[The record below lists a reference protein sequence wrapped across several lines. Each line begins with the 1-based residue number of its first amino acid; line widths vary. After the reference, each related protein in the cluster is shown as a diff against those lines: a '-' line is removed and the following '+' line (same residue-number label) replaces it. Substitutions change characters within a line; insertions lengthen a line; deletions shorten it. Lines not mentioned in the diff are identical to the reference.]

1 MRALRKPL
9 LAALLLIGAAQ
20 PALAALALTLDEAR
34 HQGRVGETF
43 SGYIAARQQD
53 GETQALV
60 KRINAG
66 RSVEYQRIAQ
76 QNNLT
81 TDQVARIAGA
91 KLVERAGEGEYVRG
105 LNGLWMQ
112 K

>member
-1 MRALRKPL
+1 MRAVGRQLIAVLL
-9 LAALLLIGAAQ
+9 LAGAAQ
-20 PALAALALTLDEAR
+20 PAMALTLDEAR

-43 SGYIAARQQD
+43 SGYIAARQQES
-53 GETQALV
+53 ETQALV
-60 KRINAG
+60 KRINDG
-66 RSVEYQRIAQ
+66 RRAEYQRIAQ

-81 TDQVARIAGA
+81 TDQVARIAGG
-91 KLVERAGEGEYVRG
+91 KLVERAGAGEYVRG

>member
-1 MRALRKPL
+1 MRALRIPL
-9 LAALLLIGAAQ
+9 LAALLLISASQ
-20 PALAALALTLDEAR
+20 PALALTLDEAR
-34 HQGRVGETF
+34 LQGRVGETF

-91 KLVERAGEGEYVRG
+91 KLVERASVGEYVRG

>member
-1 MRALRKPL
+1 MRRAITQRLI
-9 LAALLLIGAAQ
+9 AAMLLLGAAQ
-20 PALAALALTLDEAR
+20 PALALTLDEAR

-53 GETQALV
+53 SETLALV
-60 KRINAG
+60 RRINDG
-66 RSVEYQRIAQ
+66 RSAEYQRIAQ
-76 QNNLT
+76 QNSLT
-81 TDQVARIAGA
+81 TEQVARIAGG
-91 KLVERAGEGEYVRG
+91 KLVERAGAGEYVRG

>member
-1 MRALRKPL
+1 M

-20 PALAALALTLDEAR
+20 PALALTLDEAR

-81 TDQVARIAGA
+81 TDQVARIAGE
-91 KLVERAGEGEYVRG
+91 KLVRRAAAGEYVQG
-105 LNGLWMQ
+105 INGQWI
-112 K
+112 KK

>member
-1 MRALRKPL
+1 MRALAKPL
-9 LAALLLIGAAQ
+9 IAALLFIGAAQ
-20 PALAALALTLDEAR
+20 PALALTLDEAR

-43 SGYIAARQQD
+43 SGYLAARQQD
-53 GETQALV
+53 SETQALV
-60 KRINAG
+60 KRVNDR
-66 RSVEYQRIAQ
+66 RSAEYQRIAQ

-81 TDQVARIAGA
+81 RDQVAQIAGA
-91 KLVERAGEGEYVRG
+91 KLVERAGAGEYVRG

>member
-1 MRALRKPL
+1 MTGGVWKSA
-9 LAALLLIGAAQ
+9 LAALLLIGAQQAM
-20 PALAALALTLDEAR
+20 ALTLDEAR

-53 GETQALV
+53 SETLALV
-60 KRINAG
+60 KRINNG
-66 RSVEYQRIAQ
+66 RSAEYQRIAQ
-76 QNNLT
+76 DNNLT
-81 TDQVARIAGA
+81 TDEVARIAGG
-91 KLVERAGEGEYVRG
+91 KLVERAGAGEYVRG